1 MKKILLLIGFVAG
14 VTLSV
19 NAQYFTTSYGLQL
32 NWGIPSRVENI
43 IHHDYYGY
51 EWVHASRVSRVG
63 FDFFDIVLRRGD
75 IYIEVSVR
83 NDGFITRRSAIMDY
97 PLYEHV
103 CGSSCGYHNT
113 YYTSYNNGCNSH
125 SHSGHNHVVYYSNYG
140 HNQGHGHAYEKH
152 NNGHNNGNAYGKH
165 KNEKYESHNTDNKRQ
180 VQKSSTYTRR
190 DRYYDSN
197 NKGDH
202 SEGRG
207 SVNNNRTNTNSRSTN
222 SKTTS
227 SRTR

>member
-1 MKKILLLIGFVAG
+1 MKKILLFIGFVVG
-14 VTLSV
+14 ISLSV

-32 NWGIPSRVENI
+32 NWGIPSRVENV

-51 EWVHASRVSRVG
+51 DWVHASRVSRVG
-63 FDFFDIVLRRGD
+63 FDYFDVVLRRGD

-125 SHSGHNHVVYYSNYG
+125 SHSGHNHVVYYSKSN
-140 HNQGHGHAYEKH
+140 HNNHHGQGH
-152 NNGHNNGNAYGKH
+152 AYGKH
-165 KNEKYESHNTDNKRQ
+165 KNEKYESHNEANKRQ

-197 NKGDH
+197 SGKNH
-202 SEGRG
+202 SGGR
-207 SVNNNRTNTNSRSTN
+207 NRETNNRTA
-222 SKTTS
+222 S
-227 SRTR
+227 SRRTR